1 MASDGERKIEFYR
14 LGSKLLN
21 FDMLEEIKIEI
32 FNIRRK

>member
-21 FDMLEEIKIEI
+21 FDMLEEIEI